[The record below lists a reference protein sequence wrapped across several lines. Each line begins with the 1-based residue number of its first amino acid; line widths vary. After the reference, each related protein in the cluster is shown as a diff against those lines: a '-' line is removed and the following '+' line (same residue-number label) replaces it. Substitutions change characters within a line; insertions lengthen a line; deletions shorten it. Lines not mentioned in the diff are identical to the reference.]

1 MEFIEVDCWDTAAA
15 IGNWKFN
22 MLDGNPVRFLFT
34 NLETSDWN
42 AWKITTSSGVPQT
55 FIIGPTGYCYLS
67 KLGYGGTYSEF
78 EDAFDAVI
86 YGDEDPPYLEDMNPE
101 DGDTDVSLSYN
112 ISGHIIDDNYGLDE
126 DSIEV
131 DVYTL
136 VKGDIPGDLNLSG
149 DFLDTSYSFNPDD
162 PLPHY
167 IEVFVYVAASDLA
180 RHDME
185 DEYSFWT
192 RSFDLNEPDDGEVF
206 EVTGPRSGAGE
217 TVRAATGSKPVI
229 VADGGRTGYDVT
241 FEWDEVIRADSYE
254 LIVDDN
260 DDFSSPEV
268 HETGITD
275 IEYTHT
281 FDVTDDIT
289 YYWYV
294 ICNAPD
300 DDFDSRD
307 TFSFSFDYNT
317 NITPASLGSIKVGFT
332 E

>member
-1 MEFIEVDCWDTAAA
+1 VEFVEVNCWDTAYY
-15 IGNWKFN
+15 IGQWKFVT
-22 MLDGNPVRFLFT
+22 LGGNPVRFLDG
-34 NLETSDWN
+34 ESSDWT
-42 AWKITTSSGVPQT
+42 AWKKSSSGIPQA

-67 KLGYGGTYSEF
+67 KLGYGGGSYTDF
-78 EDAFDAVI
+78 INTFDMII
-86 YGDEDPPYLEDMNPE
+86 YGDEDPPYVDGQIPE

-112 ISGHIIDDNYGLDE
+112 VSGHIKDDNYGVDE
-126 DSIEV
+126 DSVEV
-131 DVYTL
+131 DVYTT
-136 VKGDIPGDLNLSG
+136 VKGDIPGVLTLTG
-149 DFLDTSYSFNPDD
+149 DFLDFMYSFNPDD

-167 IEVFVYVAASDLA
+167 IEVSVYVAASDLA
-180 RHDME
+180 DHDVE
-185 DEYSFWT
+185 YEYSFWT
-192 RSFDLNEPDDGEVF
+192 RSFDLNEPDDGDVID
-206 EVTGPRSGAGE
+206 VTGPKSSGG
-217 TVRAATGSKPVI
+217 TGSVAAMGNTR
-229 VADGGRTGYDVT
+229 VVAADGGRTGVDVT
-241 FEWDEVIRADSYE
+241 FEWDEVVRAESYE

-275 IEYTHT
+275 VEYTHT

-307 TFSFSFDYNT
+307 IFSFSFDYNT
-317 NITPASLGSIKVGFT
+317 NITPASLGSIKAGFT